1 VELTR
6 QAFVAGATSAL
17 LIPQV
22 EIAEARTKPISMLPT
37 SSTRRFAW
45 TVDDGVSGSALK
57 AYLDIAEHKN
67 QHLTLFVTSSYPSW
81 RNNSKQILRLIKAGK
96 VQLGNHTVMHKDLTT
111 TSSAVIRKEL
121 QGCHKF
127 LLEEFDYDARPYFRP
142 TYGSWNANLLKI
154 AAELG
159 YTAPITWYGSLGDTG
174 TPTQAH
180 ILQQAN
186 KWIANGRILLCHANR
201 NKAPETLNQ
210 ILNIIQTRK
219 LHSVTLKEAFGANFK

>member
-1 VELTR
+1 MELTR
-6 QAFVAGATSAL
+6 QAFVAAAASAL
-17 LIPQV
+17 LIPQIEV
-22 EIAEARTKPISMLPT
+22 AEARSKPISMLPV

-45 TVDDGVSGSALK
+45 TVDDGVSSSALK
-57 AYLDIAEHKN
+57 AYLNIAEGKN

-81 RNNSKQILRLIKAGK
+81 RNNSKQIMRLIKAGK
-96 VQLGNHTVMHKDLTT
+96 VQLGNHTVTHKDLTT

-121 QGCHKF
+121 EGCHKF

-174 TPTQAH
+174 NPSQAR
-180 ILQQAN
+180 IVQNAN
-186 KWIANGRILLCHANR
+186 QWIANGRIVISHANR
-201 NKAPETLNQ
+201 NKTPETMNQ

-219 LHSVTLKEAFGANFK
+219 LHSVTLKEAFGNNFK